1 MKQLLSEK
9 VFQLTSE
16 LQIPRKTVKRL
27 LSAFIFYKKLEVL
40 SGKEISIKGL
50 VDIAPEPI
58 LDDSKSTLGYTAK
71 ILARDYDLPYN
82 SVFTILNRFIDI
94 QMEQLKMG
102 NAVDFRGLVKIKPIV
117 ENDVIK
123 AVHSSVSVSLTT
135 DVGWEECISS
145 CRVYTSK
152 LLKQNLIG
160 TKVQKTDIEIIDD
173 LEEEAVVL

>member
-9 VFQLTSE
+9 VFQLTNE
-16 LQIPRKTVKRL
+16 LKIPRKTVKEL

-50 VDIAPEPI
+50 VNIVPEPLI
-58 LDDSKSTLGYTAK
+58 DSGISTLGYTAK
-71 ILARDYDLPYN
+71 VLAREYNIPYN

-94 QMEQLKMG
+94 QMEQLRMG
-102 NAVDFRGLVKIKPIV
+102 NPVDFRGIVKIKPII
-117 ENDVIK
+117 ENDIIK
-123 AVHSSVSVSLTT
+123 AIHSSVSVSLTT
-135 DVGWEECISS
+135 DVGWEENISS

-160 TKVQKTDIEIIDD
+160 TRVEKTDIELIDD
-173 LEEEAVVL
+173 LEEVQSV